1 MYSLRAVKRLQ
12 GALPRWFGLP
22 SSGAASI
29 EDCLGAAGSTLVDP
43 PWVPYMLKSRT
54 RTLTSAAQRENRV
67 EERITEVVDEINN
80 GHVELETAETRAT
93 TEIILNMPDN
103 IDTIGGLNPE
113 LREAM
118 EAHASFSRSKK
129 DVSPRQHFESLLSD
143 ANNGKATKLARATQL
158 RARAGLTHADV
169 GISEKQ
175 FQNEQRAAVTKA
187 SDYNRAFASPHD
199 VARMLVEA
207 RADDICII
215 DVRGH
220 CAFTDYMVV
229 ATGRS
234 SQLVHLLAQAVLHE
248 LKQRCKEVAPG
259 VAPGIEGADEVD
271 AQWLV
276 VDSGSVV
283 VHIFA
288 EGARKEYNLEA
299 LWGGK
304 NNVTRVATPQRN
316 IQTLHT
322 IKA

>member
-1 MYSLRAVKRLQ
+1 MGGDTRGNKSVLVKRILD
-12 GALPRWFGLP
+12 LLD
-22 SSGAASI
+22 SSDI
-29 EDCLGAAGSTLVDP
+29 
-43 PWVPYMLKSRT
+43 
-54 RTLTSAAQRENRV
+54 
-67 EERITEVVDEINN
+67 
-80 GHVELETAETRAT
+80 LETTSSVASE
-93 TEIILNMPDN
+93 L
-103 IDTIGGLNPE
+103 PE
-113 LREAM
+113 GV
-118 EAHASFSRSKK
+118 
-129 DVSPRQHFESLLSD
+129 VS
-143 ANNGKATKLARATQL
+143 GKQLARATQL

-169 GISEKQ
+169 GISEEEL
-175 FQNEQRAAVTKA
+175 QNIQRDTVSKA

-207 RADDICII
+207 RADDIAII
-215 DVRGH
+215 DVRGN

-234 SQLVHLLAQAVLHE
+234 SQLVHMLAQAVLYE

-259 VAPGIEGADEVD
+259 VAPGIEGAEEAD

-276 VDSGSVV
+276 VDAGSIV

-288 EGARKEYNLEA
+288 EGARKEYDLEG

-316 IQTLHT
+316 IQTLQT

>member
-1 MYSLRAVKRLQ
+1 MQVFQ
-12 GALPRWFGLP
+12 GNFTVHLVFF
-22 SSGAASI
+22 AACYLFSFHPCFLINFPPHYRSI
-29 EDCLGAAGSTLVDP
+29 DD
-43 PWVPYMLKSRT
+43 
-54 RTLTSAAQRENRV
+54 
-67 EERITEVVDEINN
+67 
-80 GHVELETAETRAT
+80 AT
-93 TEIILNMPDN
+93 
-103 IDTIGGLNPE
+103 
-113 LREAM
+113 
-118 EAHASFSRSKK
+118 
-129 DVSPRQHFESLLSD
+129 PRQKLEFFLAD
-143 ANNGKATKLARATQL
+143 ANNGKATKVTKTALNRLRIDQLRSQLEILGGDTRGNKIDLIKRILDLITSTDAVQTTSSVASDLPEGVISGKQLTRATQL
-158 RARAGLTHADV
+158 RARAGLTHADF
-169 GISEKQ
+169 GISEKE
-175 FQNEQRAAVTKA
+175 FKKGQRAEVSKA

-207 RADDICII
+207 RAEDIAII
-215 DVRGH
+215 DVRGN
-220 CAFTDYMVV
+220 CSFTDYMVV

-234 SQLVHLLAQAVLHE
+234 SQLVHMLARAVLHE

-288 EGARKEYNLEA
+288 EGARKEYNLEG

-322 IKA
+322 ITA

>member
-1 MYSLRAVKRLQ
+1 LVKRILDS
-12 GALPRWFGLP
+12 L
-22 SSGAASI
+22 SSS
-29 EDCLGAAGSTLVDP
+29 
-43 PWVPYMLKSRT
+43 
-54 RTLTSAAQRENRV
+54 
-67 EERITEVVDEINN
+67 EV
-80 GHVELETAETRAT
+80 LETTSSVASE
-93 TEIILNMPDN
+93 L
-103 IDTIGGLNPE
+103 PE
-113 LREAM
+113 GV
-118 EAHASFSRSKK
+118 
-129 DVSPRQHFESLLSD
+129 VS
-143 ANNGKATKLARATQL
+143 GKQLARATQL

-169 GISEKQ
+169 GMSEKE
-175 FQNEQRAAVTKA
+175 FQNEQRAEVTKA
-187 SDYNRAFASPHD
+187 SDYSRAFASPHD

-234 SQLVHLLAQAVLHE
+234 SQLVHMLAQAVLHE
-248 LKQRCKEVAPG
+248 LKQRCREVAPG
-259 VAPGIEGADEVD
+259 VAPGIEGDDEVD

-276 VDSGSVV
+276 VDAGSVV

-316 IQTLHT
+316 IQSLHT
-322 IKA
+322 IRA

>member
-143 ANNGKATKLARATQL
+143 ANNGKATKVTKTALNRLRIDQLRSQLELVGADTRGNKADLVKRILDFLSSSEVLETTSSVASELPEGVVSGKQLARATQL

-169 GISEKQ
+169 GISEK
-175 FQNEQRAAVTKA
+175 
-187 SDYNRAFASPHD
+187 
-199 VARMLVEA
+199 
-207 RADDICII
+207 
-215 DVRGH
+215 
-220 CAFTDYMVV
+220 
-229 ATGRS
+229 
-234 SQLVHLLAQAVLHE
+234 
-248 LKQRCKEVAPG
+248 
-259 VAPGIEGADEVD
+259 
-271 AQWLV
+271 
-276 VDSGSVV
+276 
-283 VHIFA
+283 
-288 EGARKEYNLEA
+288 
-299 LWGGK
+299 
-304 NNVTRVATPQRN
+304 
-316 IQTLHT
+316 T
-322 IKA
+322 IPK